1 MTEYIITER
10 PASGFKENLHYYRK
24 AKGLNET
31 ELADICNI
39 SNQMVSKYERGF
51 RYPSLPILIAL
62 SQTLEVSVD
71 DLLRG
76 ENNYNSF

>member
-1 MTEYIITER
+1 MTEYIIKER
-10 PASGFKENLHYYRK
+10 PAHGFSGNLHYYRK

-31 ELADICNI
+31 ELADICKI

-62 SQTLEVSVD
+62 AQALEVSVD

-76 ENNYNSF
+76 ENDYSIF